1 MGAFLAKA
9 FVILVLAAA
18 VFGGAAYFSYELFI
32 KPKEQ
37 LKAEKLA
44 PATPLPP
51 DPALPEFNKAMNVL
65 QSGDLLAAR
74 DAFARFV
81 DQNPHSRKLE
91 EAKDYL
97 GKINTEI
104 FLSPKPAPEKQLY
117 VVRSGDV
124 LNKVARHTKTTPEL
138 LMRSNGLSNIVLQI
152 NQQLLYTPA
161 EFSVVIRKK
170 EEKVIVLNRGRFFK
184 QYPIR
189 KMFGAAAP
197 KKPGATPY
205 PKQAGKVSEKIAW
218 GPSGGRVI
226 FTDKEY
232 QYATFWVSF
241 TVGGHTL
248 YGEPDAGAAQQAN
261 KPPVGGIGIA
271 PDDVKEL
278 AIMLTRG
285 CPVTIES

>member
-51 DPALPEFNKAMNVL
+51 DPALPEFNKAVNVL
-65 QSGDLLAAR
+65 KTGDLLAAR

-138 LMRSNGLSNIVLQI
+138 LMRSNGLSNIILQI

-170 EEKVIVLNRGRFFK
+170 EEKVIVLNRGKFFK

-197 KKPGATPY
+197 KKTGATPY

-271 PDDVKEL
+271 PEDVKEL

>member
-1 MGAFLAKA
+1 MGAFLAKT
-9 FVILVLAAA
+9 FVILVLVAA
-18 VFGGAAYFSYELFI
+18 VFGGAAYFTYELFI

-51 DPALPEFNKAMNVL
+51 DPAMPEFNRAVNVL
-65 QSGDLLAAR
+65 KTGDLLAAR

-91 EAKDYL
+91 EARDYL

-124 LNKVARHTKTTPEL
+124 LNKVARITKTTPEL

-184 QYPIR
+184 HYPIR

-261 KPPVGGIGIA
+261 KPPVGGIGLA

>member
-1 MGAFLAKA
+1 MGAFLAKT
-9 FVILVLAAA
+9 FVILVLVAA
-18 VFGGAAYFSYELFI
+18 VFGGAAYFTYELFI

-51 DPALPEFNKAMNVL
+51 DPAMPEFNRAVNVL
-65 QSGDLLAAR
+65 KTGDLLAAR

-124 LNKVARHTKTTPEL
+124 LNKVARITKTTPEL

-184 QYPIR
+184 HYPIR

-261 KPPVGGIGIA
+261 KPPVGGIGLA